1 MIGSRAQVWH
11 GNADKTSGGL
21 KKKDLKMKDGRIIS
35 KAVSKKSKAAMSP
48 KRDHPFLA
56 FIKKAKKANDGKFH
70 RVPAKGTK
78 EYKKMVCA

>member
-35 KAVSKKSKAAMSP
+35 KKVSKKSKAAI
-48 KRDHPFLA
+48 KKDHPFMA
-56 FIKKAKKANDGKFH
+56 FIKKAKASNDGKFH
-70 RVPAKGTK
+70 RVPSKGTK
-78 EYKKMVCA
+78 EYKKMICA

>member
-35 KAVSKKSKAAMSP
+35 KAVSKKSKAAM
-48 KRDHPFLA
+48 KKGHPFQV
-56 FIKKAKKANDGKFH
+56 FIKKAKAVSGDGKFH
-70 RVPAKGTK
+70 RVPSKGTK
-78 EYKKMVCA
+78 EYKKMICA